1 MHKIL
6 RRVSRELNGPRHG
19 DLKNMGRFR
28 VKTPDRVFS
37 AYEYIIEERERFR
50 GELAKE
56 DLTPKEAKPSSGSSL
71 PNSNFR
77 PSGQTGLDQF

>member
-1 MHKIL
+1 ME
-6 RRVSRELNGPRHG
+6 S
-19 DLKNMGRFR
+19 FR
-28 VKTPDRVFS
+28 VKTPDGIIS
-37 AYEYIIEERERFR
+37 AYDYITGERERAR

-56 DLTPKEAKPSSGSSL
+56 DVTPRGDRPSSSSSL